1 MAKPSPRTLHRC
13 SDAFKASVARLSQQ
27 IPAEPD
33 SSGEP
38 DPRRGETQGVSHH
51 TG

>member
-1 MAKPSPRTLHRC
+1 MAKPSPRTLHRY
-13 SDAFKASVARLSQQ
+13 SGAFKASVARLSQQ
-27 IPAEPD
+27 IPAKPD
-33 SSGEP
+33 SSDEP